1 MPFLVV
7 VIPWLLIFFQPDL
20 GTSLVLIVLTGVMLY
35 WSKMPI
41 EWILI
46 LVFCIITSILYLTLP
61 TLLIFWIPVIGYL
74 AYRSSKR
81 KLFFLR
87 SLFHSIY

>member
-1 MPFLVV
+1 
-7 VIPWLLIFFQPDL
+7 
-20 GTSLVLIVLTGVMLY
+20 
-35 WSKMPI
+35 MPI

-74 AYRSSKR
+74 AYRSSIKKNDSTYLNAGVMFIPVR
-81 KLFFLR
+81 HQDCNLK
-87 SLFHSIY
+87 SEEEAEKIQQI